1 MRLDDRARTSG
12 DGSHNEVDVGQDY
25 SNVDR
30 RFAQLDALYRL
41 ASVGSSEEHE
51 DLVIKET
58 LRVTREG
65 IGCVA
70 PVLFLVEDGREEM
83 RVVTSSGPDGSLP
96 LSEPS
101 IVRRV
106 YQSGQGEAVN
116 DVVADPES
124 SPVLVDDLGA
134 QQVVAAPVAVGD
146 KRMGVVAGVN
156 SLRGSFTDDDLRLIA
171 VLGDRAA
178 CALDNLRLR
187 ATLHRQEQEI
197 EGLHRFSR
205 LLTSAESPDDVIGE
219 SMRIVADLIEADKVA
234 LLLYDE
240 ERDELV
246 GHPRI
251 VGMSPD
257 QAPTLRIPM
266 SEPSLSGSVYRTDAP
281 LISNDARHDKWVS
294 DDIRELMGIETLLA
308 VPLATGGRPLGVLK
322 AVNARKGFFDG
333 GDLRFATILGSR
345 IGSIIESSR
354 ARERERALVQ
364 RLREADHTKSE
375 FVSMLAH
382 ELKGPMTSII
392 GFANVLE
399 ERWRDL
405 EDDRRD
411 RIVDLVTKEVRR
423 LARLVDDLLDLSR
436 MDAGML
442 RYGMEPVA
450 LPNVIRNIVSV
461 HKSLSD
467 KHNLIDSI
475 PAGLPKVLG
484 DPDRIRQVFLN
495 LLTNAVRHS
504 PDGTRIEVIAREQPQ
519 GWVEVEVIDEGI
531 GIASADQERIF
542 SKFVNLAK
550 PTWIQKGTGLGLYI
564 TKGIVEAHGGEITVD
579 SEEGRGATFRFTL
592 PVAE

>member
-1 MRLDDRARTSG
+1 MIGDR
-12 DGSHNEVDVGQDY
+12 SHKEVDVGQNY

-58 LRVTREG
+58 LRVTREV
-65 IGCVA
+65 IRCVV

-83 RVVTSSGPDGSLP
+83 RVLTSSGSDGLLP

-106 YQSGQGEAVN
+106 FQSGRGETAN
-116 DVVADPES
+116 DVVADPETG
-124 SPVLVDDLGA
+124 PVLADDLGA
-134 QQVVAAPVAVGD
+134 QQIVAAPVTVGD
-146 KRMGVVAGVN
+146 KRIGVVAGVN
-156 SLRGSFTDDDLRLIA
+156 SLRGSFTDDDLKLIT
-171 VLGDRAA
+171 VLGDQAA

-187 ATLHRQEQEI
+187 STLHRQEQEI
-197 EGLHRFSR
+197 EGLHRLSR
-205 LLTSAESPDDVIGE
+205 LLTSAETPDDVIGE
-219 SMRIVADLIEADKVA
+219 SVRIVADLIEADKVT

-251 VGMSPD
+251 VGMSPH

-281 LISNDARHDKWVS
+281 LISNDARNDKWVS
-294 DDIRELMGIETLLA
+294 DEIQELMDIETLLA

-322 AVNARKGFFDG
+322 AVNARKGYFDA

-345 IGSIIESSR
+345 IGSIIESSL

-399 ERWRDL
+399 ERWREL
-405 EDDRRD
+405 EDEQRD
-411 RIVDLVTKEVRR
+411 HIIDMVSKEAGR
-423 LARLVDDLLDLSR
+423 LSRLVNDLLDLSR
-436 MDAGML
+436 MDAGTL
-442 RYGMEPVA
+442 RYNMEPVA
-450 LPNVIRNIVSV
+450 VQDILRSV
-461 HKSLSD
+461 MTVHTSLSRR
-467 KHNLIDSI
+467 HSLVDSI
-475 PAGLPKVLG
+475 PEGLPKALG
-484 DPDRIRQVFLN
+484 DPDRIRQVLLN

-504 PDGTRIEVIAREQPQ
+504 PEKSMVEISGRERSN
-519 GWVEVEVIDEGI
+519 GWVELAVRDEGI
-531 GIASADQERIF
+531 GITIADQNRLF
-542 SKFVNLAK
+542 SKFVDLKK
-550 PTWIQKGTGLGLYI
+550 PKWIQKGTGLGLYI
-564 TKGIVEAHGGEITVD
+564 TKGIVEAHGGQIGVESD
-579 SEEGRGATFRFTL
+579 EGRGATFTFTL
-592 PVAE
+592 PIAE

>member
-1 MRLDDRARTSG
+1 M
-12 DGSHNEVDVGQDY
+12 GQDY

-58 LRVTREG
+58 LRVTREV
-65 IGCVA
+65 IGCVV
-70 PVLFLVEDGREEM
+70 PVLFLVEEGREEM
-83 RVVTSSGPDGSLP
+83 RVVTSSGSDGWLP

-106 YQSGQGEAVN
+106 FQSGRGEAVN
-116 DVVADPES
+116 DVVADSES
-124 SPVLVDDLGA
+124 SPVLADDLGA
-134 QQVVAAPVAVGD
+134 QQVVAAPVTVGD
-146 KRMGVVAGVN
+146 KRIGVVAGVN
-156 SLRGSFTDDDLRLIA
+156 SLRGSFADDDLKLIT
-171 VLGDRAA
+171 VLGDQAA
-178 CALDNLRLR
+178 CALNNVRLR
-187 ATLHRQEQEI
+187 STLHRQEQEI
-197 EGLHRFSR
+197 EGLHRLSR
-205 LLTSAESPDDVIGE
+205 LLTSAETPDHVIGE
-219 SMRIVADLIEADKVA
+219 SVRIVADLIECEKVA

-294 DDIRELMGIETLLA
+294 DEIRDLMGIETLLT

-322 AVNARKGFFDG
+322 AVNARKGYFDG

-399 ERWRDL
+399 ERWREL
-405 EDDRRD
+405 EDDQRD
-411 RIVDLVTKEVRR
+411 RIIDLVSKEAGR
-423 LARLVDDLLDLSR
+423 LSRLVNDLLDLSR
-436 MDAGML
+436 MDAGTL
-442 RYGMEPVA
+442 RYEMEPVA
-450 LPNVIRNIVSV
+450 VQDILRSV
-461 HKSLSD
+461 LTVHTSLSRR
-467 KHNLIDSI
+467 HSLVDSI
-475 PAGLPKVLG
+475 PEGLPKILG
-484 DPDRIRQVFLN
+484 DPDRIRQVLLN

-504 PDGTRIEVIAREQPQ
+504 PEKTGVEIVGRELSI
-519 GWVEVEVIDEGI
+519 GWVEIAVRDEGV
-531 GIASADQERIF
+531 GIRSADQKHVF
-542 SKFVNLAK
+542 SKFVDLKK
-550 PTWIQKGTGLGLYI
+550 PNWIQKGTGLGLYI
-564 TKGIVEAHGGEITVD
+564 TKGIVEAHGGQIEVQ
-579 SEEGRGATFRFTL
+579 SEEGRGATFTFTL
-592 PVAE
+592 PIAE

>member
-1 MRLDDRARTSG
+1 MG
-12 DGSHNEVDVGQDY
+12 KVY
-25 SNVDR
+25 SSTDR

-41 ASVGSSEEHE
+41 ASVGSSEDHE
-51 DLVIKET
+51 DLVIREI
-58 LRVTREG
+58 LRVTREV
-65 IGCVA
+65 IGCVVPA
-70 PVLFLVEDGREEM
+70 LFLVEDGREEM
-83 RVVTSSGPDGSLP
+83 RVVTSSGSDGMLP

-106 YQSGQGEAVN
+106 FQAGRGEAVN

-124 SPVLVDDLGA
+124 SPTLADDLGA
-134 QQVVAAPVAVGD
+134 QQFVAAPVTVGD
-146 KRMGVVAGVN
+146 KRIGVAAGVN
-156 SLRGSFTDDDLRLIA
+156 SLRGSFTDDDLKLLTL
-171 VLGDRAA
+171 LGDQAA

-187 ATLHRQEQEI
+187 STLHRQEQEI
-197 EGLHRFSR
+197 EGLHRLSR
-205 LLTSAESPDDVIGE
+205 LLTSAETPDHVIGE
-219 SMRIVADLIEADKVA
+219 SLRIVADLIEADKVA

-294 DDIRELMGIETLLA
+294 NEIRDLMGIETLLA
-308 VPLATGGRPLGVLK
+308 VPLATGGRPLGVLE
-322 AVNARKGFFDG
+322 AVNARKGYFDG

-392 GFANVLE
+392 GFANVLDE
-399 ERWRDL
+399 QWREL
-405 EDDRRD
+405 KDDRRD
-411 RIVDLVTKEVRR
+411 RIIDMVSKEAGR
-423 LARLVDDLLDLSR
+423 LSRLVNDLLDLSR
-436 MDAGML
+436 MDAGTL
-442 RYGMEPVA
+442 RYDMEPVA
-450 LPNVIRNIVSV
+450 VQDILRSV
-461 HKSLSD
+461 MTVHTSLSRR
-467 KHNLIDSI
+467 HSLMDSI
-475 PAGLPKVLG
+475 PEGLPKVLG
-484 DPDRIRQVFLN
+484 DPDRIRQVLLN

-504 PDGTRIEVIAREQPQ
+504 PENSAVEVIGRERAN
-519 GWVEVEVIDEGI
+519 GWVEIEVRDEGI
-531 GIASADQERIF
+531 GISSADQKRLF
-542 SKFVNLAK
+542 SKFVDLKK

-564 TKGIVEAHGGEITVD
+564 TKGIVEAHGGQIGVQ
-579 SEEGRGATFRFTL
+579 SEEGRGATFTFTL
-592 PVAE
+592 PMAE

>member
-1 MRLDDRARTSG
+1 MGLDDRARTSG
-12 DGSHNEVDVGQDY
+12 DGSHNEADVGQDY
-25 SNVDR
+25 SN
-30 RFAQLDALYRL
+30 
-41 ASVGSSEEHE
+41 
-51 DLVIKET
+51 
-58 LRVTREG
+58 
-65 IGCVA
+65 
-70 PVLFLVEDGREEM
+70 
-83 RVVTSSGPDGSLP
+83 
-96 LSEPS
+96 
-101 IVRRV
+101 
-106 YQSGQGEAVN
+106 
-116 DVVADPES
+116 
-124 SPVLVDDLGA
+124 DD
-134 QQVVAAPVAVGD
+134 
-146 KRMGVVAGVN
+146 RMGVVAGVN
-156 SLRGSFTDDDLRLIA
+156 SLRGSFTDDDLKLIA

-187 ATLHRQEQEI
+187 ATLLRQEQEI
-197 EGLHRFSR
+197 EGLHRLSR

-219 SMRIVADLIEADKVA
+219 SMRIVADLIEADKLA

-392 GFANVLE
+392 GFANVLD

-405 EDDRRD
+405 GDDQRD
-411 RIVDLVTKEVRR
+411 RIIDLVSKEAGR
-423 LARLVDDLLDLSR
+423 LSRLVNDLLDLSR

-475 PAGLPKVLG
+475 PAGLTKVLG

-564 TKGIVEAHGGEITVD
+564 TKGIVEAHRGEITVE
-579 SEEGRGATFRFTL
+579 SEEDRGATFRFTL

>member
-51 DLVIKET
+51 DLVIEET

-83 RVVTSSGPDGSLP
+83 RVVTSSGSDGSLP

-106 YQSGQGEAVN
+106 LQSGQGEAVN

-156 SLRGSFTDDDLRLIA
+156 SLRGSFTDDDLKLIA

-187 ATLHRQEQEI
+187 ATLRRQEQEI

-257 QAPTLRIPM
+257 QAPSLRIPM

-294 DDIRELMGIETLLA
+294 DEIRELMGIETLLA

-345 IGSIIESSR
+345 ICSIIESSR
-354 ARERERALVQ
+354 ARARERALVQ

-450 LPNVIRNIVSV
+450 LQNVIRNIVSV

-504 PDGTRIEVIAREQPQ
+504 PDGTRIEVIAREQPP

>member
-1 MRLDDRARTSG
+1 MGYR
-12 DGSHNEVDVGQDY
+12 SHNEVDVAHDY

-58 LRVTREG
+58 LRVTREV
-65 IGCVA
+65 IGCVV
-70 PVLFLVEDGREEM
+70 PVLFLVEEGREEM
-83 RVVTSSGPDGSLP
+83 RVVTSSGPDGWLP

-106 YQSGQGEAVN
+106 FQSGRGEAVN

-124 SPVLVDDLGA
+124 SPVLADDLGA
-134 QQVVAAPVAVGD
+134 QQVAAAPVTVGE
-146 KRMGVVAGVN
+146 KRIGVVAGVN
-156 SLRGSFTDDDLRLIA
+156 SLRGSFANDDLKLLTL
-171 VLGDRAA
+171 LGDQAA

-187 ATLHRQEQEI
+187 STLHRQEQEI
-197 EGLHRFSR
+197 EGLHRLSR
-205 LLTSAESPDDVIGE
+205 LLTSAETPDHVIGE
-219 SMRIVADLIEADKVA
+219 SVRIVADLIECEKVA

-251 VGMSPD
+251 VGMSSD

-294 DDIRELMGIETLLA
+294 DEIRDLMGIETLLA

-322 AVNARKGFFDG
+322 AVNARKGYFDG
-333 GDLRFATILGSR
+333 GDVRFATILGSR

-364 RLREADHTKSE
+364 RLREADHTRSE

-399 ERWRDL
+399 ERWREL
-405 EDDRRD
+405 EDAQRD
-411 RIVDLVTKEVRR
+411 RIIDMVSKEAGR
-423 LARLVDDLLDLSR
+423 LSRLVNDLLDLSR
-436 MDAGML
+436 MDAGTL
-442 RYGMEPVA
+442 RYDMEPVA
-450 LPNVIRNIVSV
+450 IQDILRSV
-461 HKSLSD
+461 LTVHTSLSRR
-467 KHNLIDSI
+467 HSLVDSI
-475 PAGLPKVLG
+475 PEGLPKILG
-484 DPDRIRQVFLN
+484 DPDRIRQVLLN

-504 PDGTRIEVIAREQPQ
+504 PEKSSVEIIGRAQSN
-519 GWVEVEVIDEGI
+519 GWVEVAVRDEGV
-531 GIASADQERIF
+531 GIRSADQKHLF
-542 SKFVNLAK
+542 SKFVDLKK
-550 PTWIQKGTGLGLYI
+550 PNWIQKGTGLGLYI
-564 TKGIVEAHGGEITVD
+564 TKGIVEAHGGQIGVT
-579 SEEGRGATFRFTL
+579 SEENQGATFTFTL
-592 PVAE
+592 PIAE